1 MSENPFPN
9 LHLVDHPLVQHKL
22 SHLRDRTTWTPL
34 FRALLRE
41 IALLIGY
48 EITRGLPMD
57 SRTIETPLTEMEA
70 PFLRGHKPA
79 IVPIL
84 RAGLG
89 MAEGL
94 AELLPTAPLGHI
106 GLYRDPKTHRPV
118 EYYVRLPADTNRLF
132 ILVDPMLATGYSA
145 SYAVDLLNRNGIDD
159 GNVPLHGHGRIA
171 RGHARLQREARAR
184 RGVGREPRRLP
195 EREGLYRAGP
205 GRRRRPAVRYGLERF
220 PALRDHCG
228 TNVPTLYPVR
238 WLSALF

>member
-1 MSENPFPN
+1 MSETSFPN

-22 SHLRDRTTWTPL
+22 SFLRDKTTQTPL

-48 EITRGLPMD
+48 EITRGLPLESMA
-57 SRTIETPLTEMEA
+57 IETPLTPMEA
-70 PFLRGHKPA
+70 PVLRGRKPA

-94 AELLPTAPLGHI
+94 AQLLPTAPLGHI
-106 GLYRDPKTHRPV
+106 GLYRDPETHRPV
-118 EYYVRLPADTNRLF
+118 EYYVRLPSDTNRLF

-159 GNVPLHGHGRIA
+159 GNIRFMAMVASPEGMRAFNERHASVEVWAASLDERLNEKAYIVPGLGDAGD
-171 RGHARLQREARAR
+171 RL
-184 RGVGREPRRLP
+184 
-195 EREGLYRAGP
+195 
-205 GRRRRPAVRYGLERF
+205 F
-220 PALRDHCG
+220 G
-228 TNVPTLYPVR
+228 TD
-238 WLSALF
+238 

>member
-22 SHLRDRTTWTPL
+22 SFLRDRSTQTSL

-48 EITRGLPMD
+48 EITRGLPME
-57 SRTIETPLTEMEA
+57 SMAIETPLTAMEA
-70 PFLRGHKPA
+70 PVLRGRKPA

-84 RAGLG
+84 RAGIG

-106 GLYRDPKTHRPV
+106 GLYRDPATHRPV
-118 EYYVRLPADTNRLF
+118 EYYVRLPTDTDRLF

-159 GNVPLHGHGRIA
+159 SNVRFMAMVASPEGMRAFNERHESVEVWAASLDECLNEKAYIVPGLGDA
-171 RGHARLQREARAR
+171 GDRL
-184 RGVGREPRRLP
+184 
-195 EREGLYRAGP
+195 
-205 GRRRRPAVRYGLERF
+205 F
-220 PALRDHCG
+220 G
-228 TNVPTLYPVR
+228 TD
-238 WLSALF
+238 

>member
-1 MSENPFPN
+1 MSETEFPN
-9 LHLVDHPLVQHKL
+9 LHVVDHPLVQHKL
-22 SHLRDRTTWTPL
+22 SHLRDQTTWTPL
-34 FRALLRE
+34 FRTLLRE

-48 EITRGLPMD
+48 EITRGLPME
-57 SRTIETPLTEMEA
+57 SRTIETPLTAMEA

-106 GLYRDPKTHRPV
+106 GLYRDPETHRPV
-118 EYYVRLPADTNRLF
+118 EYYVRLPSDTNRLF

-159 GNVPLHGHGRIA
+159 GNIRFMAMVAAPEGMRAFNEKHASVEVWAASLDECLNEKAYIVPGLGDAGD
-171 RGHARLQREARAR
+171 RL
-184 RGVGREPRRLP
+184 
-195 EREGLYRAGP
+195 
-205 GRRRRPAVRYGLERF
+205 F
-220 PALRDHCG
+220 G
-228 TNVPTLYPVR
+228 TD
-238 WLSALF
+238 